1 MKKKALA
8 LLLAGSMLFGQNVY
22 ATDMASTEKNTD
34 ANITDITENMSETEH
49 DSEAVIANDAQ
60 VPDNVSDDE
69 KLDIMKTLMEK
80 DTYFKGEKV
89 SLQSFCKVYLSD
101 VQASNV
107 DAVYIEKGY
116 TYPDTQTS
124 GYDITMRKE
133 GKVELTLTLNKAIK
147 KVDIVIN
154 GIDPNQAAGVNN
166 FEQTIIDKY
175 TVDGISSA
183 ILTSNGELWQTYPKT
198 KKLQSN
204 VKKYV
209 SRWVYWG
216 NKDSE
221 YDSDKKVCDF
231 RLDNNNIL
239 WSGNEKIMDNVMN
252 VEGRYALKNDNT
264 LVDIYHE
271 NGDSISDV
279 KVWIE
284 SCEDD

>member
-34 ANITDITENMSETEH
+34 ANITDITENMSETEN

-107 DAVYIEKGY
+107 DAVDIEKGY

-209 SRWVYWG
+209 SRG
-216 NKDSE
+216 
-221 YDSDKKVCDF
+221 
-231 RLDNNNIL
+231 IL
-239 WSGNEKIMDNVMN
+239 GK
-252 VEGRYALKNDNT
+252 
-264 LVDIYHE
+264 
-271 NGDSISDV
+271 
-279 KVWIE
+279 
-284 SCEDD
+284 

>member
-89 SLQSFCKVYLSD
+89 YLPSFCKVYLSD
-101 VQASNV
+101 VQTSNA
-107 DAVYIEKGY
+107 DAVDIEKGY

-124 GYDITMRKE
+124 GYYITMRKE
-133 GKVELTLTLNKAIK
+133 GKVELTLTLNNVIK

-154 GIDPNQAAGVNN
+154 GIDPNQAVGANN
-166 FEQTIIDKY
+166 FEQSVFDEY
-175 TVDGISSA
+175 TVDGNSSA

-204 VKKYV
+204 VKK
-209 SRWVYWG
+209 
-216 NKDSE
+216 
-221 YDSDKKVCDF
+221 
-231 RLDNNNIL
+231 
-239 WSGNEKIMDNVMN
+239 
-252 VEGRYALKNDNT
+252 
-264 LVDIYHE
+264 
-271 NGDSISDV
+271 
-279 KVWIE
+279 
-284 SCEDD
+284 